1 MQFDGRI
8 YSADSYIE
16 NQDRCNLLTVVCES
30 SPCGYVISSACL

>member
-8 YSADSYIE
+8 YSADSYTE
-16 NQDRCNLLTVVCES
+16 NQDRCNLLTVVFES